1 MRTPYRNGYNDG
13 LAFAR
18 RDIMIDRQPRTTA
31 EIRKYAASK
40 YGSANNDGMNL
51 KRRGFCD
58 GYIAGIDGYNIER
71 EAHYGFVSEER

>member
-13 LAFAR
+13 IAFAR
-18 RDIMIDRQPRTTA
+18 RDIMIGRQPRTTA

-51 KRRGFCD
+51 KRRGFMD
-58 GYIAGIDGYNIER
+58 GYITGMEGLYIEQ
-71 EAHYGFVSEER
+71 EAHYGIAGEER